1 MNMDQGLCGEMVSLE
16 VGITSPMISLSLYLV
31 GYDII
36 EFVLGWYYITYDII
50 EFVLGWLYYNLILM
64 KE

>member
-1 MNMDQGLCGEMVSLE
+1 MVSLE